1 MGGAYLTII
10 AAAVLLTAG
19 VCLGAGVM
27 YRYQR
32 KMRMRELSRIG
43 QTAEDILNGRKIRPE
58 VSGEE
63 ILIAKIEHQMIRV

>member
-43 QTAEDILNGRKIRPE
+43 QTAEDILNGRR
-58 VSGEE
+58 
-63 ILIAKIEHQMIRV
+63 